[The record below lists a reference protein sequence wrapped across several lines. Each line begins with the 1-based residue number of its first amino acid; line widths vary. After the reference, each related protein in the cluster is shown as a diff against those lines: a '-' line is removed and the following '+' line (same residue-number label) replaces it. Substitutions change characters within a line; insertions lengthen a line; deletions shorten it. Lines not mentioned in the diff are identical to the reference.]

1 LRGKAPLFLFAAAL
15 CMTGGPPSRA
25 ADPPGR
31 KVTLPVAPHPR
42 PDVKE
47 DGAKAAAR
55 SAPDIPLDM
64 SKAVKPE
71 SLSNLPSSASQ
82 LNALK
87 AEVARDKPAVASAR
101 QKSEQLSAEAK
112 TLRQK
117 LIATAARIESLEQ
130 ETVYLG
136 EEIARL
142 ERQDAELTQGF
153 RRDRI
158 SVTRLLAILE
168 RLQHDMP
175 PALAVRPD
183 DALAAARGA
192 MLVGASLPP
201 VYAQATRLARRIE
214 TLKKTRVSL
223 IARRGEA
230 SRTATDLTAA
240 RADLEILTTRKES
253 EAQTAGDEYD
263 TLKSRLAEIAAKA
276 ADFQTLAN
284 RVAALKRA
292 GGGGD
297 GITVVTASNSGSLGP
312 LSKGSLLR
320 PAVGTM
326 AAPQTDPEEIRR
338 NPGVSFVTRAN
349 AQVIAPIDGRVLFAG
364 PYHKSGQ
371 VLILEITTGY
381 DLVLAGLGRV
391 TVRPNDEVLA
401 GEPVGNMPVQSGAPK
416 ERLYFELRHDG
427 HGLDPRPWLAPETRK
442 AKRS

>member
-1 LRGKAPLFLFAAAL
+1 
-15 CMTGGPPSRA
+15 
-25 ADPPGR
+25 
-31 KVTLPVAPHPR
+31 
-42 PDVKE
+42 
-47 DGAKAAAR
+47 
-55 SAPDIPLDM
+55 M

-71 SLSNLPSSASQ
+71 SLSKLPSSASQ
-82 LNALK
+82 LNSLK
-87 AEVARDKPAVASAR
+87 AEVARDKPAVDSAR

-117 LIATAARIESLEQ
+117 LIATAAKIESLEQ

-136 EEIARL
+136 EEIDRL
-142 ERQDAELTQGF
+142 ERQDAELTEGF

-158 SVTRLLAILE
+158 SVTKLLAILE

-201 VYAQATRLARRIE
+201 VYAEAARLARRIE
-214 TLKKTRVSL
+214 TLKRTRVSL

-230 SRTATDLTAA
+230 TRTASELTGA
-240 RADLEILTTRKES
+240 RADLEILTTQKES

-263 TLKSRLAEIAAKA
+263 TLRSRLAEIAAKA
-276 ADFQTLAN
+276 ADFQALAN
-284 RVAALKRA
+284 RVAALKRS
-292 GGGGD
+292 GGGD
-297 GITVVTASNSGSLGP
+297 DGITIVTASNSGALGP

-320 PAVGTM
+320 PVVGTV
-326 AAPQTDPEEIRR
+326 APAETNPEEIRR
-338 NPGVSFVTRAN
+338 NPGITFMTRDN

-401 GEPVGNMPVQSGAPK
+401 GEPVGVMPAQSGAPK

-427 HGLDPRPWLAPETRK
+427 HGLDPRPWLALETRK

>member
-1 LRGKAPLFLFAAAL
+1 MRGGRLFLLCVAAL
-15 CMTGGPPSRA
+15 LAPPALA
-25 ADPPGR
+25 ADPPYK
-31 KVTLPVAPHPR
+31 KVTAPATPR
-42 PDVKE
+42 ARPQVKSDAGKE
-47 DGAKAAAR
+47 AAK

-71 SLSNLPSSASQ
+71 ALSKLPSTASQ
-82 LNALK
+82 LNTLK
-87 AEVARDKPAVASAR
+87 AEVARDKPAVDTAR
-101 QKSEQLSAEAK
+101 QKSEQLSTEAK
-112 TLRQK
+112 SLRQK
-117 LIATAARIESLEQ
+117 LIATAAKIESLEQ

-136 EEIARL
+136 EEIDHL
-142 ERQDAELTQGF
+142 EKQNAELTEGF

-201 VYAQATRLARRIE
+201 VYAEAARLARRIE
-214 TLKKTRVSL
+214 TLKKTRISL
-223 IARRGEA
+223 LARRVEA
-230 SRTATDLTAA
+230 TKTASELTAA
-240 RADLEILTTRKES
+240 RTDLEILTTQKES

-263 TLKSRLAEIAAKA
+263 TLKSRLAEIASKA
-276 ADFQTLAN
+276 ADFQALAN
-284 RVAALKRA
+284 RVAALKRS
-292 GGGGD
+292 GGADD
-297 GITVVTASNSGSLGP
+297 GITIVTASNSGSLGP

-320 PAVGTM
+320 PVVGTI
-326 AAPQTDPEEIRR
+326 APPGPDSEENRR
-338 NPGVSFVTRAN
+338 NPGITYVTRDN

-401 GEPVGNMPVQSGAPK
+401 GEPVGNMPAQNGAPK
-416 ERLYFELRHDG
+416 ERLYFELRQNG
-427 HGLDPRPWLAPETRK
+427 HGLDPKPWLELEPRK